1 MEKYGSNGVM
11 RLYFVCDFNGKMVER
26 FDMFVVSLFY

>member
-11 RLYFVCDFNGKMVER
+11 CLFFVCDFNGKMVER
-26 FDMFVVSLFY
+26 PNMFVVSLFY